1 MLHTVVA
8 RTLHS
13 VVHSEVSLVLFSLC
27 FASSSTP
34 QDRVLGLGDRGRASP
49 MAFAAGEK
57 NQAPPSCEQE
67 EEETR
72 EPSIR

>member
-1 MLHTVVA
+1 
-8 RTLHS
+8 
-13 VVHSEVSLVLFSLC
+13 LFSLC

-34 QDRVLGLGDRGRASP
+34 QDRVLGLGDRGRASS